1 MALLLAATVLKNI
14 KSAAVFIRQIFAYFD
29 FTPHF
34 STPKYI
40 LPLPIPPLD
49 GDRSSL
55 QTVAGMI
62 A

>member
-1 MALLLAATVLKNI
+1 MSLLLAATVPKQM

-34 STPKYI
+34 STPKTI
-40 LPLPIPPLD
+40 LALPIPPLD
-49 GDRSSL
+49 GDRSSF
-55 QTVAGMI
+55 QTVAGII